1 MQRPS
6 GDSTNPAV
14 EVSGLTRRF
23 RRVLAVNDVNLTI
36 PSGGVYGLLGPN
48 GSGKTTLLSMLAGFL
63 TPTAGDIKLLGQSG
77 TAGLGQARSRVGA
90 MIERPIFWPYM
101 SCRDNLKCLHGLY
114 GCGDDEDEIQR
125 LLELVNLDGDAAR
138 RKFGACS
145 TGMKQRLA
153 IAATLIGNPS
163 LLILDEPT
171 NGLDPTGIVEVREL
185 IRDLA
190 GPGESRTVI
199 LASHLLNE
207 VEQVCD
213 QVGVMARGRLMYS
226 GRVADMLGQSLV
238 RIRTTDDAQAAESLA
253 AGGWSVERDGSDG
266 LDVGTSPG
274 SEWEVSRA
282 LAEDGIY
289 IHEMRSLG
297 SSLEAGF
304 LEVTAGQAEQS

>member
-1 MQRPS
+1 MQQPA
-6 GDSTNPAV
+6 GDLPIPAV

-23 RRVLAVNDVNLTI
+23 GRVLAVDAVDLTI

-48 GSGKTTLLSMLAGFL
+48 GSGKTTLLSMLAGYL
-63 TPTAGDIKLLGQSG
+63 TPTAGEISLMGKSG
-77 TAGLGQARSRVGA
+77 ATGLGKARSRVGA
-90 MIERPIFWPYM
+90 MIERPIFWPYL
-101 SCRDNLKCLHGLY
+101 SCRDNLKCLQGVY
-114 GCGDDEDEIQR
+114 GCDGGDDEIQH

-138 RKFGACS
+138 RKFRACS

-153 IAATLIGNPS
+153 IAAAMLGNPS

-185 IRDLA
+185 IRELA
-190 GPGESRTVI
+190 DPGESRTVI

-207 VEQVCD
+207 VEMVCD

-238 RIRTTDDAQAAESLA
+238 RVHTTDDSKAAESLT
-253 AGGWSVERDGSDG
+253 AGGWSVERDGDNG
-266 LDVGTSPG
+266 LDVTTAPG
-274 SEWEVSRA
+274 AEWEVSRA
-282 LAEDGIY
+282 LAEAGIY
-289 IHEMRSLG
+289 IHEMRPLG

-304 LEVTAGQAEQS
+304 LEVTAEQAEES